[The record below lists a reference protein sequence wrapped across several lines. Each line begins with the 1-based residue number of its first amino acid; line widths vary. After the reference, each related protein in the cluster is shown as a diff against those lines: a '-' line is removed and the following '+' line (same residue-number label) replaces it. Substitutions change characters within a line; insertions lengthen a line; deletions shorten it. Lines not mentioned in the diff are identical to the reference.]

1 MIQNE
6 LNASFKF
13 MELLSTLLWE
23 PACSSLAATKPTR
36 TEILKIKNHFDKSL
50 FFFSSGCRQS
60 GSSYC
65 NSSAHWFAVHK
76 LSATSKKKWLHTNR
90 ATQKKQS
97 ITWDECAR
105 PQESRR
111 AEEIVTVLAESAL
124 NKYLWRVCGFSVCR
138 TKTAF
143 HPFFLN

>member
-50 FFFSSGCRQS
+50 FFFLQDAVSQAVAIVIAQHIDLLYTSCQPHLKKND
-60 GSSYC
+60 C
-65 NSSAHWFAVHK
+65 TPIEPHKKNS
-76 LSATSKKKWLHTNR
+76 
-90 ATQKKQS
+90 Q
-97 ITWDECAR
+97 
-105 PQESRR
+105 
-111 AEEIVTVLAESAL
+111 
-124 NKYLWRVCGFSVCR
+124 
-138 TKTAF
+138 
-143 HPFFLN
+143 